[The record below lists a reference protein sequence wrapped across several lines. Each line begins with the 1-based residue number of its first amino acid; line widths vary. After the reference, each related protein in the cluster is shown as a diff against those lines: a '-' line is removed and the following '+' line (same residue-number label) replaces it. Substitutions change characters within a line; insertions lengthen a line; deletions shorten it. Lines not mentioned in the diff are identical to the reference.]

1 MSKMVVKKKKRQE
14 KDEDSPEEVGL
25 AKTIMLK
32 KFSGAF
38 QNIESKKDEIA
49 ETDPNLERKITIFQ
63 GTEKVLTLGHILN
76 NVK

>member
-1 MSKMVVKKKKRQE
+1 MVVKKKRQE

-49 ETDPNLERKITIFQ
+49 ETDPNLERKITIFPRHRK
-63 GTEKVLTLGHILN
+63 GAYSGVIY
-76 NVK
+76 

>member
-1 MSKMVVKKKKRQE
+1 
-14 KDEDSPEEVGL
+14 
-25 AKTIMLK
+25 MLK

-49 ETDPNLERKITIFQ
+49 ETDPNLERKMTIFQ